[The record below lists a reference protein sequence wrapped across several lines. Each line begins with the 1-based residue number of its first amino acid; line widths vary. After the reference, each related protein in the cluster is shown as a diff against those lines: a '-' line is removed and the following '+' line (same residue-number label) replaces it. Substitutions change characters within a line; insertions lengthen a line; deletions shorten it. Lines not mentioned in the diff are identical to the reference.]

1 MTIPSA
7 EKRRIRRR
15 DQSRIPLLGQ
25 CVICG
30 ATGVETSR
38 HNSPPIADVVRSLF
52 DYYDGALYWKVH
64 KGTAKLGDLAGTV
77 RDDERRQ
84 IGINGKRYKAHR
96 LIFLWH
102 HGYLPEFLDHIDGD
116 PTNNNIDN
124 LRKSTGSQNQ
134 WNRKK
139 DKSRNGKPTLSIY
152 KGVTWH
158 KHREKWQAQ
167 IQINGEREYLGSFES
182 EIDAA
187 KAYNDAATE
196 LHDKFAEINE
206 CEVNL

>member
-1 MTIPSA
+1 MTPNSA
-7 EKRRIRRR
+7 DKARIRKR
-15 DQSRIPLLGQ
+15 DQRNIPLIGV
-25 CVICG
+25 CEICG
-30 ATGVETSR
+30 ANGVDTSR
-38 HNSPPIADVVRSLF
+38 HHSASIADGVRSLF
-52 DYYDGALYWKVH
+52 DYHDGALYWKVH

-77 RDDERRQ
+77 RDDDRRQ

-124 LRKSTGSQNQ
+124 LRESTGSQNQ

-139 DKSRNGKPTLSIY
+139 DKSRNGKLTLSIY

-187 KAYNDAATE
+187 KAYNGAATE
-196 LHDKFAEINE
+196 LHGEFAEINE